1 MFSSNVLNK
10 IKIIEKTLESSI
22 ELDDKRKDFLARLL
36 GELMAEYDVQTI
48 AFNRQI
54 KNLTEQDIINSRPF

>member
-10 IKIIEKTLESSI
+10 IKIIEKSLESSI

-54 KNLTEQDIINSRPF
+54 KIYLNKIL